1 MVSAGSI
8 TTSLVNSLIISIF
21 LTLMKKKSNFIIYKK
36 AKLRY
41 ELQTNK
47 PMTAIND
54 GREDEIVWNDYLIRR
69 QNMETD
75 GAGLPP
81 RW

>member
-1 MVSAGSI
+1 MYDNFAVKDMI
-8 TTSLVNSLIISIF
+8 KSLSNSPLF
-21 LTLMKKKSNFIIYKK
+21 K

-54 GREDEIVWNDYLIRR
+54 GREDEVVWNEYLLRR

-75 GAGLPP
+75 GAGQPP

>member
-1 MVSAGSI
+1 MSPIEVNTLSI
-8 TTSLVNSLIISIF
+8 SQ
-21 LTLMKKKSNFIIYKK
+21 

-54 GREDEIVWNDYLIRR
+54 GREDEVVWNDYFTRK
-69 QNMETD
+69 QNMEND
-75 GAGLPP
+75 GNGQPP